1 MCGNFGLL
9 ALANNSQAP
18 QENTSQHS
26 FHKPKT
32 ARDDLDA
39 SVSESMHQVSRLQG
53 MRYNEQADETAYSP
67 TGIDKMLSPVKI
79 LEAQTACTEIRGGQ
93 SGGYSSIEYKYL
105 QQEHKSRFEAMFG
118 SQLIAIP
125 KNYRVRMVARKRHPL
140 AADLSALYMRQR
152 GGQHPDPTSTIT
164 GTTVVHYCLYF
175 ASRKLNPVCYCCYCC
190 CCCYCS
196 CCCHV

>member
-9 ALANNSQAP
+9 ALANSSQAP

-26 FHKPKT
+26 FHKPRT
-32 ARDDLDA
+32 AKDELDA

-53 MRYNEQADETAYSP
+53 MRYNEQADETVYSP
-67 TGIDKMLSPVKI
+67 TGIDKMMSPVKI

-93 SGGYSSIEYKYL
+93 AGGYSSIEYKYL
-105 QQEHKSRFEAMFG
+105 QQEHQSRFEAMFG
-118 SQLIAIP
+118 SQTIAIP

-152 GGQHPDPTSTIT
+152 GGQHPDPKSTIT
-164 GTTVVHYCLYF
+164 GKIVF
-175 ASRKLNPVCYCCYCC
+175 
-190 CCCYCS
+190 
-196 CCCHV
+196 